1 MGHDADQEARDALAR
16 IGDLKVASGIYEA
29 DEATRLQ
36 SLTATV
42 AANGR
47 LSETDLDETL
57 DLLATTDEVTIRAV
71 LMAMLFES
79 GWRAHLPPDHRRRI
93 TAAIAPFLQST
104 NKLDRLSAER
114 VQQVL
119 ATE

>member
-1 MGHDADQEARDALAR
+1 MGQAVDQESLDALAR
-16 IGDLKVASGIYEA
+16 IGDSKANCGFYEPG
-29 DEATRLQ
+29 EATRLQ
-36 SLTATV
+36 VLTNNV

-47 LSETDLDETL
+47 FSEADLDETL
-57 DLLATTDEVTIRAV
+57 DLISTTDEVTIRAV
-71 LMAMLFES
+71 LMAMLFEPA
-79 GWRAHLPPDHRRRI
+79 WRAHLPPDHRQRI
-93 TAAIAPFLQST
+93 TAAITPFLQSA